1 LTEILVIVWT
11 MSVDT
16 CLGFVSVSYFIED
29 QMLQYL
35 FLFGIIYLWGNISHF
50 HSMNLVWAQCRI
62 AEFMHFQCWESLENH
77 IDQSAWNRVLLTDTP
92 FFCCHVWQYALWK
105 LYHESPC
112 LLGVLYTSPTC
123 RPCRTPKLILNK
135 VNPLFFLPQLWWCV
149 YTCYMLVHL
158 SLEGRAEG
166 CLYWFELSSTGP
178 LLSSHTKYKISM

>member
-1 LTEILVIVWT
+1 

-50 HSMNLVWAQCRI
+50 HSMNMVWAQCRI

-77 IDQSAWNRVLLTDTP
+77 IDQSAWNRVFLTDTP

-123 RPCRTPKLILNK
+123 RPCRTLKLILNK
-135 VNPLFFLPQLWWCV
+135 VNPLFFCLSCDDACTHACAPQFGRSSRR
-149 YTCYMLVHL
+149 L
-158 SLEGRAEG
+158 SLLVWA
-166 CLYWFELSSTGP
+166 LLNWST
-178 LLSSHTKYKISM
+178 LKLTH